1 MEIELEKKHKIFIRV
16 DIDDLIKEIN
26 EEPLE
31 KRWSIISQI
40 FRECKFDNPETIGE
54 GQKFAILQFLE
65 KNYKLY
71 KYGAK

>member
-26 EEPLE
+26 EQPL
-31 KRWSIISQI
+31 KDRWSIISQI
-40 FRECKFDNPETIGE
+40 FRECKFDDPGTVSE
-54 GQKFAILQFLE
+54 GQKFSILQFLE

-71 KYGAK
+71 KFGVK